1 MGKGVFEFLRELFG
15 LAPKRRG
22 NRRVAAND
30 VLVAS
35 IHQRANSSRQQS
47 HTPPPLPPVVPRN
60 RVKEIPSP
68 VPPQSPRH
76 SSRRSSRP
84 ASEPIGPIIEAA
96 LEKAVARLGRI
107 SAWLGRM
114 LLRLL
119 WWGLIIG
126 LPAAAVIVPG
136 WLMFREVRGVGIEI
150 GTITVPQA
158 LVERGIRPDVLASR
172 LADGIQEVRRRTLA
186 DPTDRPAGELNGPL
200 ISVDV
205 TATSGVWHRSAL
217 ALRDLLNLSTT
228 RLAGEVT
235 QEPDGNLALRLRVPQ
250 FGQVADLK
258 SYPEAALDRMLDDA
272 APEVWQVAQP
282 RLYAW
287 YSVQNIYQQDLLWSH
302 LEALRNTGRLDAASL
317 NTVSFLLIKV
327 LLNGSRL
334 EDALE
339 FSDNLIARSPNYAP
353 GWYVRAMALL
363 ASNRAQDALEASQ
376 KMIEIDGGSI
386 WGRKA
391 TARLFMAA
399 GRFNEAYREVR
410 SALRVNP
417 EDIDGMILESSLH
430 SSLGRVDEGIAVAR
444 RAVEF
449 MPSHPGVHEV
459 LANALM
465 AKKLYAPALAQ
476 LDIEIANH
484 PARIST
490 HMLRGNVLLT
500 MGRPEDALADADL
513 VLKDTPNSGQAI
525 MIRGW
530 ALLALGR
537 PQPAMDMM
545 DRLLAA
551 HVFTPGVLQSKAV
564 ALEAL
569 GRRNAAVVY
578 MRRAL
583 QQAPGN
589 AAFLADLDRMTSPA
603 E

>member
-1 MGKGVFEFLRELFG
+1 MFEFLRELFG
-15 LAPKRRG
+15 LAPKRRR

-60 RVKEIPSP
+60 RVKEVPSP
-68 VPPQSPRH
+68 VPPPSPRTA
-76 SSRRSSRP
+76 SRRTARP
-84 ASEPIGPIIEAA
+84 GGKPMGPAIEAA
-96 LEKAVARLGRI
+96 LEKAYARTGRL
-107 SAWLGRM
+107 ALWLGRV

-119 WWGLIIG
+119 RWGAIIG
-126 LPAAAVIVPG
+126 VPAAALLVPG
-136 WLMFREVRGVGIEI
+136 WLMVREVRGVGVEI
-150 GTITVPQA
+150 GAIAVPQR
-158 LVERGIRPDVLASR
+158 LIERGIQPDVLAAR
-172 LADGIQEVRRRTLA
+172 LADRIQDVRRRTLA
-186 DPTDRPAGELNGPL
+186 DPTDRPAAELNAPL
-200 ISVDV
+200 ISVDI
-205 TATSGVWHRSAL
+205 TATSGLWHRTAL
-217 ALRDLLNLSTT
+217 ALRDLLNLNTT
-228 RLAGEVT
+228 RLTGELT
-235 QEPDGNLALRLRVPQ
+235 QTPDGKLDLRLRVPQ

-258 SYPEAALDRMLDDA
+258 AYPEADLDRMLDDA

-287 YSVQNIYQQDLLWSH
+287 YSVQSIYQQDLLWGH
-302 LEALRNTGRLDAASL
+302 LEALRNTGRLDTSSL

-327 LLNGSRL
+327 LLNGSRV

-339 FSDNLIARSPNYAP
+339 FAENLTARAPLYAP
-353 GWYVRAMALL
+353 GWYVKAMALL

-376 KMIEIDGGSI
+376 RMIEIDGGSV

-391 TARLFMAA
+391 TARLLMSA

-417 EDIDGMILESSLH
+417 EDIEGMILESSLH

-449 MPSHPGVHEV
+449 MPNQPGVHEV
-459 LANALM
+459 FANALM
-465 AKKLYAPALAQ
+465 AKKLYASALAQ
-476 LDIEIANH
+476 LDTEISNH
-484 PARIST
+484 PSRIST
-490 HMLRGNVLLT
+490 RMLRGNVLLT
-500 MGRPEDALADADL
+500 MGRPEDALNDADI

-537 PQPAMDMM
+537 PQPAMEMM

-551 HVFTPGVLQSKAV
+551 RVYTPGVLQSKAV

-569 GRRNAAVVY
+569 GQRAAAVVY

-583 QQAPGN
+583 QQSPGN
-589 AAFLADLDRMTSPA
+589 AAFLIDLERMTNPA